1 MNMRKVLVGR
11 QKQVNTG
18 RKEIK
23 KKGKV
28 RIIRMFLYMYYN
40 VTNLVIFKKRERIKL
55 FHENDIQ
62 IILIYDKI
70 DSKLKPVKN

>member
-1 MNMRKVLVGR
+1 
-11 QKQVNTG
+11 
-18 RKEIK
+18 
-23 KKGKV
+23 
-28 RIIRMFLYMYYN
+28 MYYN

-55 FHENDIQ
+55 FHANDIQ